1 MDLKFNNGRE
11 LYELLLPVLET
22 KEIQLLRNDYPD
34 LTKVDIWNYLTDVTW
49 KDENDMH
56 IYKMVSDVL
65 GLDNEEINNY
75 KKNS

>member
-49 KDENDMH
+49 RDENDMH